1 MPRIEHSLA
10 LNKHFKLNLNA
21 NQPAPNQVS
30 WSEKDVKKLES
41 FNYRGDPAIASQ
53 YRDMMNSFTSPG
65 QIILHNRNKES
76 LALFSKKLNKIPD
89 VDKEALEEWA
99 KAEFKDRIHLAS
111 ESPDE
116 FKSAK
121 SALEWN
127 LKRATS
133 KQDRFRQHQ
142 TKLFEHQNQK
152 AILDQDH
159 LEYWGKMIDMSR
171 MSSPSP
177 PALNQMSNLDQDHPE
192 YWGKMIDL
200 SRMSSPSPPAPKSNV
215 KPGPGPSRV
224 LGENDRSIKNGV
236 ALDGESSPSPP
247 APKSNVKPGPG
258 PSR

>member
-1 MPRIEHSLA
+1 MTIDLDKGFE
-10 LNKHFKLNLNA
+10 NA

-133 KQDRFRQHQ
+133 KQEVWWTEQDLENWNENSLDGTIVAKFGDLLRFDNDR
-142 TKLFEHQNQK
+142 
-152 AILDQDH
+152 QDFVIDITANEFYKNTMKFVKESLPVDT
-159 LEYWGKMIDMSR
+159 LEKKRNW
-171 MSSPSP
+171 
-177 PALNQMSNLDQDHPE
+177 
-192 YWGKMIDL
+192 
-200 SRMSSPSPPAPKSNV
+200 
-215 KPGPGPSRV
+215 PSR
-224 LGENDRSIKNGV
+224 R
-236 ALDGESSPSPP
+236 
-247 APKSNVKPGPG
+247 
-258 PSR
+258 